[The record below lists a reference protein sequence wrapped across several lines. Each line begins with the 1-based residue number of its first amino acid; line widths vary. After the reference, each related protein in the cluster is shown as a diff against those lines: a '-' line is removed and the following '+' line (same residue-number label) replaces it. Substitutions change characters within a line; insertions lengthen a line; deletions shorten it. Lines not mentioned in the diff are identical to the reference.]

1 MMMVPMMVPQDAV
14 SQIAAGYPAAHQSYP
29 AAATSASF
37 ASATTMT
44 TSPHHPLP
52 FFTNMATP
60 HPWMGAGGNNMMPA
74 STAYHTHH
82 PSATTSVVG
91 VPAMQ
96 LGQQQQN
103 HHQQLQHGTMPPPPS
118 SQQHQLNNYQTPSG
132 VVGLSNVQPSG
143 DLHSMTPSATTASS
157 EASGATI
164 PPIEMARGNN
174 GGNERTVHQQ
184 GTTTQVGQP
193 HHSPPPPPPHTL
205 GTVVDPRTTT
215 THQTSSQPSLPTDTS
230 TEPSM
235 IMATYPTQM
244 THHVAPTFMPAYQ
257 MHPQQF
263 LPTSHGAHP
272 TLIATPQVHAMQTS
286 HAVPSYYPSSS
297 QGHDALSTV
306 MINYPN
312 QQYVHANPAATAGA
326 PTMDANASYSSSFA
340 VNDASA
346 SPAHPQ
352 QQQQQPSPLFVQQ
365 QHDESEK
372 PLVRDTTSPQSGGG
386 NLAHCA

>member
-1 MMMVPMMVPQDAV
+1 MMVPMMVPQDAV

-60 HPWMGAGGNNMMPA
+60 HHPWMGAGGNNMTPS

-91 VPAMQ
+91 VPGMQ

-103 HHQQLQHGTMPPPPS
+103 HHQQLQHGSLPPPL
-118 SQQHQLNNYQTPSG
+118 SQLHQLNNYQTPSG

-193 HHSPPPPPPHTL
+193 HHSPPPPPHTL

-244 THHVAPTFMPAYQ
+244 THHVAPTFVPAFQ

-272 TLIATPQVHAMQTS
+272 TLIATPHVHAMQTS

-297 QGHDALSTV
+297 SQGHDALSTV
-306 MINYPN
+306 MMNYPN
-312 QQYVHANPAATAGA
+312 QQHVHANPAATAGA

-346 SPAHPQ
+346 SPAHPR